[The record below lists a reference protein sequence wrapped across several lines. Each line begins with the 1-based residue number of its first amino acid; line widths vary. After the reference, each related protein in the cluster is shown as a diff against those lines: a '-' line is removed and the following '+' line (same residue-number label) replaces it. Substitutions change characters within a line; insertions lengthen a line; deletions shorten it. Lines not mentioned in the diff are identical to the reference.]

1 MGQGSPQPTQR
12 NEVMSA
18 TPDQTRLQRIEEL
31 GKTLLKV
38 SVALEAED
46 WAELDRT
53 ASGAA
58 RQARILLLHDR
69 LAAKEEKWRSG
80 AD

>member
-1 MGQGSPQPTQR
+1 
-12 NEVMSA
+12 MSA
-18 TPDQTRLQRIEEL
+18 TPDQTRLERIEEL
-31 GKTLLKV
+31 GRTLLKV

-69 LAAKEEKWRSG
+69 LAAKEAKWKAG

>member
-1 MGQGSPQPTQR
+1 
-12 NEVMSA
+12 MSA
-18 TPDQTRLQRIEEL
+18 TPDQSRLERIEALARAILNASEAMEQENW
-31 GKTLLKV
+31 
-38 SVALEAED
+38 VAC
-46 WAELDRT
+46 DRF

-69 LAAKEEKWRSG
+69 LAAKEERWRSG

>member
-1 MGQGSPQPTQR
+1 
-12 NEVMSA
+12 MSA
-18 TPDQTRLQRIEEL
+18 TPDQSRLERIEEL

-38 SVALEAED
+38 SVALESED

-69 LAAKEEKWRSG
+69 LAAKEERWRSG
-80 AD
+80 ED

>member
-1 MGQGSPQPTQR
+1 
-12 NEVMSA
+12 MSA
-18 TPDQTRLQRIEEL
+18 TPDQTRLERIEEL

-69 LAAKEEKWRSG
+69 LAAREAKWKAG
-80 AD
+80 ED